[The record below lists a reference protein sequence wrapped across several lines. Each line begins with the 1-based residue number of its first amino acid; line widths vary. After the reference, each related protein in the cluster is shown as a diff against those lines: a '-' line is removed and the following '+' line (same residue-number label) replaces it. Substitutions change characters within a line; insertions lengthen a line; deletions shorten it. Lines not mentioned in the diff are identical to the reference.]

1 MKFPLAALLGA
12 LVLTASISATHA
24 SNDIAF
30 AVPEDGLVTLGVF
43 DPTGRLVRT
52 LHALEPEA
60 NFRKGLNGLITAWD
74 GSDDTGKRLPAGHYH
89 IRGYLVPELPVE
101 GVAYHFNDWL
111 AEANAP
117 QINWIDDI
125 AALPGEGL
133 LLTGRTAQGTLVC
146 ARHDAEDGFVWSIAF
161 EGQPP
166 ARIAPFDRSVIL
178 KTASTWK
185 SLSLADGSASSQ
197 ALPATNPASVAAF
210 TTFGD
215 SVLLATGDRLE
226 LFPAATTS
234 PPKPP
239 AVFSSLATFGSTLV
253 GATEEG
259 CFISTE
265 ANPFQ
270 KVPLPVRLTSLSPG
284 GESTFWFTGTA
295 MDPDETPLVAQADTS
310 GDILRLLSNEAG
322 SPPPVLVRALPDG
335 TGFVVLAQSTTTQ
348 TIRLIR
354 KAEESGWTTE
364 WERVIQKTPAFGF
377 FNGTIVP
384 DASAAPE
391 SKSFRIRLTENP
403 LTGEHGEINV
413 CASRGTAGTFLSSLD
428 GLPLARISERADI
441 TRIAIDRGSKSD
453 SVRVLQGTNSGAEE
467 FLVQD
472 LGKIIPLNVGGI
484 DLP

>member
-1 MKFPLAALLGA
+1 MKSPLAALLGA
-12 LVLTASISATHA
+12 LALAASISVAHS

-30 AVPEDGLVTLGVF
+30 AVPEDGLITLGVF
-43 DPTGRLVRT
+43 DKTGRLVRT
-52 LHALEPEA
+52 LHALEPEE

-111 AEANAP
+111 AETNAP
-117 QINWIDDI
+117 PITWIDDV
-125 AALPGEGL
+125 AVLPGEDL
-133 LLTGRTAQGTLVC
+133 LLACQTAQGTLVC
-146 ARHDAEDGFVWSIAF
+146 ARHDATEGFVWSTMLV
-161 EGQPP
+161 GQPP
-166 ARIAPFDRSVIL
+166 ARMANLDRSVLL

-185 SLSLADGSASSQ
+185 SLTLADGSASGD
-197 ALPATNPASVAAF
+197 ALPAINPASVAAF
-210 TTFGD
+210 TAFGD
-215 SVLLATGDRLE
+215 SVLLTIDDRLE

-234 PPKPP
+234 LPKPP
-239 AVFSSLATFGSTLV
+239 AAFSSLATLGSTLV
-253 GATEEG
+253 GATEQG
-259 CFISTE
+259 CFISTD
-265 ANPFQ
+265 ANLFQ
-270 KVPLPVRLTSLSPG
+270 KIPLPVRITSLSPG
-284 GESTFWFTGTA
+284 EESTFWLTGTA

-322 SPPPVLVRALPDG
+322 SPPPVLVRALPDD

-348 TIRLIR
+348 TMRLIR
-354 KAEESGWTTE
+354 KSEESGWTTE

-377 FNGTIVP
+377 FYGTVVP
-384 DASAAPE
+384 DASSATQT
-391 SKSFRIRLTENP
+391 KSLRIRLTENP

-413 CASRGTAGTFLSSLD
+413 RASRGTAGTFLSSED
-428 GLPLARISERADI
+428 GLPLVRVSERGDI

-453 SVRVLQGTNSGAEE
+453 SVRVLQGNGAGAEE

-472 LGKIIPLNVGGI
+472 LGKMIPLNVGGI